1 MPGVAPSLNALYNS
15 APTHPSLIMTQHT
28 KSFFTQSPITF
39 LYCPSPS
46 TPLLPHNHHPLPLV
60 QVFKPNKVNGFDVQT
75 EGEAR
80 VEAGKHKPKKLTAK
94 ARLVRDGYST
104 HRPTDRRT
112 DIAIRHLQHKF
123 AYRLS
128 VSPHVH
134 ASTFVLRKS
143 PNA

>member
-1 MPGVAPSLNALYNS
+1 
-15 APTHPSLIMTQHT
+15 MTQHT

-39 LYCPSPS
+39 LYYPSPS

-94 ARLVRDGYST
+94 ARLVCDGYST
-104 HRPTDRRT
+104 HRQTDRRT
-112 DIAIRHLQHKF
+112 DLPSDMYSTSLHTDSVCLHMCMLLRSYLENLPMHYFRGIYIRLT
-123 AYRLS
+123 Y
-128 VSPHVH
+128 V
-134 ASTFVLRKS
+134 
-143 PNA
+143 NM